1 MQSRLR
7 IREEMLIQLKA
18 AIEAAS
24 EADALKI
31 IFRQDIT
38 PLCKVPFD
46 HVSVDGESEGTLAIA
61 IFKNSFNEDTLAAPA
76 TATGT
81 VDNFE
86 IYGKDPTPAG
96 DELVL
101 WGTVGSLGSGADIEF
116 TRTEW
121 NDETNVRLTR
131 LRVVLR

>member
-1 MQSRLR
+1 MQSRRR
-7 IREEMLIQLKA
+7 IREDMLEQLKA
-18 AIEAAS
+18 SIEAAS
-24 EADALKI
+24 ESDALKI
-31 IFRQDIT
+31 VFRQSAT

-46 HVSVDGESEGTLAIA
+46 HLDVEGEEEGTLAIA
-61 IFKNSFNEDTLAAPA
+61 VFKNAIGENALAASA
-76 TATGT
+76 TADGT

-101 WGTVGSLGSGADIEF
+101 WGTVGALGSGADIEF

-121 NDETNVRLTR
+121 NDDTNVRLTR